1 MVEQLARI
9 QGALGS
15 VPNMMC
21 TLGMVV
27 YDCNPRIWEMEIGKL
42 RVQYHFATEQVQG
55 QYEPLLKTKM
65 SRVILALGG
74 WHKN

>member
-1 MVEQLARI
+1 MVEWLARI

-21 TLGMVV
+21 ALGMAV
-27 YDCNPRIWEMEIGKL
+27 YDCNSRIWEMEIGKP
-42 RVQYHFATEQVQG
+42 RVQYHFAVEQVQG

-74 WHKN
+74 WHAN